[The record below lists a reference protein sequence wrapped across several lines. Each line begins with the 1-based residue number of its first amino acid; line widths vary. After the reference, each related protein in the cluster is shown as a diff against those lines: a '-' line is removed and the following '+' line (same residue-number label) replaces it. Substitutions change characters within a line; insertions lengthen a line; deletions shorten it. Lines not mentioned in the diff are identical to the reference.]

1 MTTMTDIE
9 KDKRLEVVLGKLTA
23 TVDMMKEDMDM
34 MLSDIRCIFKRLE
47 HISADIAVLKYKASV
62 WGVVGGILAAVG
74 VMLISLLK

>member
-1 MTTMTDIE
+1 MTIMTDIE

-47 HISADIAVLKYKASV
+47 HISSDIAVLKYKASV

-74 VMLISLLK
+74 VMLISFLK